1 MTPTYDRHVATEPP
15 ATPWVFP
22 SLEDAEPEGPVAIGG
37 DLEPGT
43 LLSAYRS
50 GLFPMPVGRR
60 GRLGWWSPDPRAI
73 LPVEGFHRSRSLQRS
88 MRHFELRVD
97 TAFESVVRAC
107 GDPRRPHGWITPE
120 IVAAYVRLHDLGWA
134 HSIETWHDDQLVGGL
149 YGVGIG
155 AFFAGESMFHHRT
168 DASKAAVAGL
178 AALMAGTPHALVDV
192 QWSTPHLASLGV
204 VEIERGD
211 YLDRLRV
218 AVNEPGPPALGG

>member
-1 MTPTYDRHVATEPP
+1 VAIEPP

-73 LPVEGFHRSRSLQRS
+73 LPVEDFHRSRSLQRS
-88 MRHFELRVD
+88 MRRFELRVD

-120 IVAAYVRLHDLGWA
+120 IVEAYVRLHDLGWA
-134 HSIETWHDDQLVGGL
+134 HSIETWHDDRLVGGL

-155 AFFAGESMFHHRT
+155 AFFAGESMFHHET

-178 AALMAGTPHALVDV
+178 AALMAGAPHALVDV

-204 VEIERGD
+204 IEIERTD

-218 AVNEPGPPALGG
+218 AVNEPGPSALGG